1 MTHQGKR
8 AAIYARYSSDLQK
21 PTSIDDQLRICREH
35 AQRSGA
41 DVVEAYTD
49 PAISGASLRQ
59 RPGMLRLLEDAK
71 RRRFDLVI
79 AEAQDRLSRSLK
91 DIADIYER
99 LEGAGV
105 AIFTLAE
112 GEISEMHVAFK
123 GGMAAM
129 FLKDM
134 AKKVRRGQRGQV
146 ERGRVPGG
154 ICYGYQVVHQF
165 GPDGKPIAGLRKID
179 EEQKAVILRI
189 CAEYISGRST
199 LQIAE
204 GLNRDGIRAPRGGQ
218 WNRSTISGNAGR
230 GNGILNNR
238 LYRGEIVYGRVTC
251 RKDPDTGRY
260 IESKVPESEWARNID
275 PALQI
280 IDAETWDAIAAARRP
295 HRLDKDAPRPERH
308 RRPKRLLAGLVCCG
322 KCGGSYIVID
332 AERMGCA
339 GNKEGRGCGNTRR
352 IATAKLERRVL
363 EGLAEQLLDPAAV
376 ARCVQSYHEAER
388 ANRADVVT
396 AAARRGRTLKDVEL
410 KIERLVAAIA
420 AGADVPQIRTSLLE
434 LEAQRARLQ
443 AEAADEEALTV
454 VRLQPHLTERY
465 RAAVAEFA
473 ELLNRPATTP
483 IGETA
488 RRRMHQLL
496 RGLIERI
503 VLHPTKERGGFKIE
517 IDGDLA
523 PILRL
528 AGIGGAEPAE
538 ETSSTLVL
546 KAGVTVATPRGLVR
560 NPRTVVARKIWLEV

>member
-21 PTSIDDQLRICREH
+21 PTSIEDQLRICREH
-35 AQRSGA
+35 AQRIGA

-49 PAISGASLRQ
+49 PAISGATLRQ

-71 RRRFDLVI
+71 RRNGSPGRFDLVI

-146 ERGRVPGG
+146 ERGRAPGG
-154 ICYGYQVVHQF
+154 LAYGYKVVHKF
-165 GPDGKPIAGLRKID
+165 GEDGKPIAGLREID
-179 EEQKAVILRI
+179 EEQAGLIRRI
-189 CAEYISGRST
+189 FAEFISGRST
-199 LQIAE
+199 WEIAQ
-204 GLNRDGIRAPRGGQ
+204 GLNRDGIPAPRGGK

-238 LYRGEIVYGRVTC
+238 LYLGEITYGRVTF

-260 IESKVPESEWARNID
+260 IESKVAESEWVRHVD

-280 IDAETWDAIAAARRP
+280 IDAQTWSAAEQARRSHALTAKVAQP
-295 HRLDKDAPRPERH
+295 QLRN
-308 RRPKRLLAGLVCCG
+308 RPKRLLSGLVRCGCCDAA
-322 KCGGSYIVID
+322 YIVID
-332 AERMGCA
+332 AARMGCA
-339 GNKEGRGCGNTRR
+339 GYQEGRGCTNKRR
-352 IATAKLERRVL
+352 IATAKLERMVL
-363 EGLAEQLLDPAAV
+363 GGLAQQLLDPAAV
-376 ARCVQSYHEAER
+376 ARCVQSYHETER
-388 ANRADVVT
+388 SNRAELVS
-396 AAARRGRTLKDVEL
+396 AAARRTRSLRDVEL
-410 KIERLVAAIA
+410 KIERLVDAIA
-420 AGADVPQIRTSLLE
+420 AGADVPKLRSALLE
-434 LEAQRARLQ
+434 LETQRARLQ
-443 AEAADEEALTV
+443 SEESDAQALAV

-473 ELLNRPATTP
+473 ALLARPAAQP
-483 IGETA
+483 IAEAA

-496 RGLIERI
+496 RALIERI
-503 VLHPTKERGGFKIE
+503 VLHPLEERGKFKIE
-517 IDGDLA
+517 IDGDLGA
-523 PILRL
+523 ILRL
-528 AGIGGAEPAE
+528 AGIAGAEPTE

-546 KAGVTVATPRGLVR
+546 KAGVTMATPRGFEPLFT
-560 NPRTVVARKIWLEV
+560 P